1 MLQFFPHGGNGIFGI
16 VQNGIGY
23 GMPFIL
29 RFIGSSGKTR
39 FISGFGIF
47 SEIRTEE
54 IFFQQFV
61 PIGKVDQQDTAGQ
74 KGPAADH
81 SADCTDQL
89 TEDALLQFISL
100 HTGCGEDLSDD
111 SAGKNEV
118 CHFFTAEAESAGI
131 VGEHG
136 GEKSEQQEQAAKD
149 ENFACDTPL
158 YASFPGDA
166 GPHSTE
172 QRHQNERISCKTEE
186 VKEAL
191 SQHCAEMADPVAG
204 GLTAAAGKRNAI
216 CSGVG
221 NHRQRCQ

>member
-23 GMPFIL
+23 GTPFIL

-74 KGPAADH
+74 KSPAADH
-81 SADCTDQL
+81 SSDSTDQL

-118 CHFFTAEAESAGI
+118 CHFFTAEAESAGVI
-131 VGEHG
+131 GECG
-136 GEKSEQQEQAAKD
+136 GEKSEQQEQTAKYKD
-149 ENFACDTPL
+149 LTCDTPL
-158 YASFPGDA
+158 YASFFRDA
-166 GPHSTE
+166 GPRSPE
-172 QRHQNERISCKTEE
+172 QRHQSE
-186 VKEAL
+186 
-191 SQHCAEMADPVAG
+191 
-204 GLTAAAGKRNAI
+204 
-216 CSGVG
+216 
-221 NHRQRCQ
+221 